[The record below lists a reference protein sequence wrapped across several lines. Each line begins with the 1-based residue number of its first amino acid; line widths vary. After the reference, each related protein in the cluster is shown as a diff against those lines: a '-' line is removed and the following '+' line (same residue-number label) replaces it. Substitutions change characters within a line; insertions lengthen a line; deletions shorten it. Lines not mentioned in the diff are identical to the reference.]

1 MPAFGERSGNDCEM
15 SLSQVSLLI
24 FGDLNIFSLVLVSKT
39 IGNLGLIPVQ
49 FAHLNKGLNFGRGKQ
64 LMRLRTEY
72 SFDCYVPFAASRI
85 FNLKVR

>member
-39 IGNLGLIPVQ
+39 IGNFGLIPVQ

-72 SFDCYVPFAASRI
+72 SFDCYVPIAEVGNFRT
-85 FNLKVR
+85 KVR

>member
-24 FGDLNIFSLVLVSKT
+24 FGGLNIFSLVLVSKT

-49 FAHLNKGLNFGRGKQ
+49 FAHLNKGLNFCRGKQ

-72 SFDCYVPFAASRI
+72 SFDCYVPEAEVILGILNVS
-85 FNLKVR
+85 